1 MWVKLNII
9 LQTLYHSHVQNYET
23 LYGKGRGGVTISLL
37 LAGSMYRSTMY
48 EGIPILWYLTFP
60 TLNFV
65 ECQTKGTCFRV
76 TESMG
81 LYLTV
86 IMINYNC
93 LANLINFLL
102 FSFQIYDGD
111 TDEGSPLATL
121 CGIDMP
127 NPVSS
132 TIGSGLFFRFKSDA
146 SVTRTGFS
154 AFFRVQ

>member
-9 LQTLYHSHVQNYET
+9 LKNTISLTFIEI
-23 LYGKGRGGVTISLL
+23 YGKGRGVVTFSLS
-37 LAGSMYRSTMY
+37 LAGSMYRITMY
-48 EGIPILWYLTFP
+48 EGIPILWYPAFP
-60 TLNFV
+60 TLDVV
-65 ECQTKGTCFRV
+65 ECQTKGTCFRD

-81 LYLTV
+81 LHLTV
-86 IMINYNC
+86 IIINYNC
-93 LANLINFLL
+93 HANFLL

-127 NPVSS
+127 DPVSS
-132 TIGSGLFFRFKSDA
+132 TIGSGLFFRFQSDA

-154 AFFRVQ
+154 AFFRIQ